1 MSVVKIYGLTT
12 VVQNLRDFA
21 AKALGISSTTTTTT
35 RTCTHAR
42 TTKSASAGF
51 TASMA
56 SSASRS
62 SGAASSNDGGG
73 GGCNSVH
80 VGCGIVYCRTREGC
94 QSLAGRLSSQGIKSR
109 AYHAGQSVL
118 IQINMPGQ
126 LLCNVLLLNFQSL

>member
-1 MSVVKIYGLTT
+1 M
-12 VVQNLRDFA
+12 QNLRDFA

-51 TASMA
+51 TASTA
-56 SSASRS
+56 SS

-126 LLCNVLLLNFQSL
+126 LLCNVLLLNF

>member
-51 TASMA
+51 TASTA
-56 SSASRS
+56 SS

-126 LLCNVLLLNFQSL
+126 LLCNVLLLNF